1 MPAVLQT
8 FLFTVSSVINL
19 LTSGHQNGG
28 RGVVYN
34 LSWNDGSGWLDGS
47 GFSLLGGSEF
57 CVSEYATLVNYLSS
71 YDQCLNLLSNSLIFC
86 LQIDKNI
93 RWSTLLLTVEMT

>member
-1 MPAVLQT
+1 M
-8 FLFTVSSVINL
+8 INPCEL
-19 LTSGHQNGG
+19 LSHYDNMLMCINNYINI

-57 CVSEYATLVNYLSS
+57 CVSEYATLINYLSS

-86 LQIDKNI
+86 L
-93 RWSTLLLTVEMT
+93 